1 MIEEIRRQTASARCT
16 RWSIAYNVIFVINL
30 ATTPFMA
37 YLTEPR
43 PGEVQVNLMPLWDTF
58 EDFVNV
64 TTAYFRQIHNS
75 QTMGTLVSRR
85 DTATNTFGIR
95 RDLTIPY
102 SVSEDEAFRLLIDMP
117 AAVFYGSG
125 VRTYVLTFFTANET
139 TRNQMQPWQ
148 ICQHERY
155 MSMTWLEFCLWIE
168 ETAPTQYTAWG
179 VTYINEGH
187 PSMWSKFT
195 FRCILSMYVVRV
207 LWKRYYRHYIILLS
221 NLRHVGIAQRYV
233 RYEIVVGDP
242 AYAILS
248 DPLVSFC
255 MVVDIWWNVDYIS
268 FAFMRVTQ
276 FQDIWLYISG
286 CMYLSRYVWFA
297 YLGLRIMSFVVK
309 RRRWE
314 SLFAPM
320 DPGLLAIGAYIY
332 AGPIISVLGTTK
344 MAWIFYFMW
353 PFFLP
358 PEMSEQAVE
367 AITVV
372 SFVSVLMMTLPV
384 IASRLFMIWENR
396 IDLKLVDK
404 VHPTGSTSS
413 FSNYTYNDMK
423 AYLLLSLTM
432 KKQSRRTSGGS
443 VYKLYQESLRY
454 KKIALSS
461 HKAADCFV
469 LCYNSDGCLEQQI
482 RLSLLP
488 YLNPQLDDPEFAI
501 PTCSSCHKTSVSI
514 ISSEGCPTFTPT
526 SKRDKC
532 IHRGENNC
540 QWIM

>member
-1 MIEEIRRQTASARCT
+1 
-16 RWSIAYNVIFVINL
+16 
-30 ATTPFMA
+30 
-37 YLTEPR
+37 
-43 PGEVQVNLMPLWDTF
+43 
-58 EDFVNV
+58 
-64 TTAYFRQIHNS
+64 
-75 QTMGTLVSRR
+75 MGALVSRR
-85 DTATNTFGIR
+85 DTATTTFGIR
-95 RDLTIPY
+95 RNLTIPY
-102 SVSEDEAFRLLIDMP
+102 SVSEDKAFRLLIDMP

-139 TRNQMQPWQ
+139 TRNQMRPWQ

-155 MSMTWLEFCLWIE
+155 MGMAWLEFCLWIE

-187 PSMWSKFT
+187 PSMWFKFT

-207 LWKRYYRHYIILLS
+207 LWKRYYRHCIVLLS
-221 NLRHVGIAQRYV
+221 NLRHVGIAQRYI

-242 AYAILS
+242 AFANLS

-255 MVVDIWWNVDYIS
+255 MV
-268 FAFMRVTQ
+268 
-276 FQDIWLYISG
+276 
-286 CMYLSRYVWFA
+286 VWFA

-320 DPGLLAIGAYIY
+320 DPGLLAIDAYIY

-396 IDLKLVDK
+396 QSNK

-469 LCYNSDGCLEQQI
+469 LCYNADGCLEQQI

-488 YLNPQLDDPEFAI
+488 YLNPLLDDPEFAI
-501 PTCSSCHKTSVSI
+501 PTCTSCHKTSVSI
-514 ISSEGCPTFTPT
+514 IGCEGCPTFTPT
-526 SKRDKC
+526 SKIDKC

-540 QWIM
+540 QWNMVIHSSSNSGPHSQTNADFSQVTWNNCIVIL